1 MTNVADVEKRLDA
14 VLADWTSLSEFAAD
28 DGGIKPCR
36 RNTVRAIMRCE
47 EQFWAQALP
56 EPSDRQSRGLP
67 N

>member
-1 MTNVADVEKRLDA
+1 
-14 VLADWTSLSEFAAD
+14 LADWTPLSEFAAD

-36 RNTVRAIMRCE
+36 RNTVRAIMGCE